1 MGPFI
6 TLSEACLHSG
16 GCSCWLL
23 ACKEKSWDGFVCLS
37 SFCCNHCAILSAVNS
52 KLYIRMHPWP
62 AMFLFL
68 SHLLVCHSKKTLKV
82 VFVGKLCYVWEAKS
96 VMYLSLLAVGTFVT
110 KLSLLL
116 VKREV
121 GEICVHI
128 WLAESLWGLTFFY
141 LCPHWC
147 FCFRDE
153 VISVVLNHCH
163 CSLCAPA
170 QEGERLSLDLSEGSV
185 TLPWAVSP
193 VQPGKPRW

>member
-1 MGPFI
+1 MGPFV

-52 KLYIRMHPWP
+52 ELYIQIHPWP

-82 VFVGKLCYVWEAKS
+82 VFVGKLCYLWEAKS

-121 GEICVHI
+121 GEMCSHLISWV
-128 WLAESLWGLTFFY
+128 SLGSDLFLFMPTLVFLLSRWGDKCGT
-141 LCPHWC
+141 
-147 FCFRDE
+147 
-153 VISVVLNHCH
+153 
-163 CSLCAPA
+163 
-170 QEGERLSLDLSEGSV
+170 
-185 TLPWAVSP
+185 
-193 VQPGKPRW
+193 